1 MCTGADC
8 KSQAVA
14 AENGRRDCPGSLIK
28 DRSPEAWTMTFP
40 VHYNTTEAEKVG
52 VTCHQKSHSLY
63 GEGIEEVVS
72 PYGCGVLCYSREVT
86 LCDVLRPNNPVEIQ
100 QVMDAV
106 RAYAKLPDRNLSEL
120 MLKAKQLRVEKRMR
134 AYMEVLI

>member
-28 DRSPEAWTMTFP
+28 DRSPEAWTMAFP

-72 PYGCGVLCYSREVT
+72 PYGCGVLCYSREV
-86 LCDVLRPNNPVEIQ
+86 E
-100 QVMDAV
+100 
-106 RAYAKLPDRNLSEL
+106 
-120 MLKAKQLRVEKRMR
+120 
-134 AYMEVLI
+134 